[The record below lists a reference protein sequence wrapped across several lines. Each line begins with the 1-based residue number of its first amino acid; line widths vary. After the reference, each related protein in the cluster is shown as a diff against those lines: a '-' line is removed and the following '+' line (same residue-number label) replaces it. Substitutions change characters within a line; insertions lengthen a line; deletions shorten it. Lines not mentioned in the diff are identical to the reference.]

1 VLSFPPRCV
10 IDSSLS
16 ISPLLLN
23 SSSLCSRRPTT
34 NNNIA
39 AAAAAPQLSPPSVIC
54 NVLVLAALPNRA

>member
-39 AAAAAPQLSPPSVIC
+39 AAAPQLSPPSVIC